1 MASINSLKDFTSCE
15 CDLPEY
21 GQQVPSPF
29 PDPDNESET
38 DPWFRF
44 AASRNRN
51 CYDSDFWKVTDPE
64 SKSTY
69 NFLDY
74 VGTGHMAHDLDRLR
88 QAFGAEKPSI
98 NGISYG
104 AAVGSSYAAV
114 FPKNTDKLLLNGNVY
129 PGPNVE
135 DYCASAAVAS
145 RHVMVKLVKICRNE
159 LAETCHQNANSQA
172 LTLWISFWRL
182 WPRSEKIQMLTQP
195 QQMWAQDLC

>member
-1 MASINSLKDFTSCE
+1 MA
-15 CDLPEY
+15 EY

-38 DPWFRF
+38 DQWFRF
-44 AASRNRN
+44 AASGNRN

-74 VGTGHMAHDLDRLR
+74 VGTGHMAHDIHRLR
-88 QAFGAEKPSI
+88 QAFGAEKLSVT
-98 NGISYG
+98 GISYG
-104 AAVGSSYAAV
+104 AAVGSAYAAV
-114 FPKNTDKLLLNGNVY
+114 FPKNTDKLLLNGNVH

-145 RHVMVKLVKICRNE
+145 RQVMVKLVKICRNE
-159 LAETCHQNANSQA
+159 QLVGGDMSSKCKQPGIG
-172 LTLWISFWRL
+172 LWISSWRF
-182 WPRSEKIQMLTQP
+182 QMLTQP
-195 QQMWAQDLC
+195 QQMWAEDLC